1 MIEFP
6 ILFTL
11 SVLILVVLS
20 LTFLRVGPEFVL
32 LGALT
37 LLLVFGIVDAK
48 LALSGFANE
57 GLVTVAVLFVV
68 AEGMRQTGGLT
79 TVGQVLL
86 GKPKSLR
93 GAQARMMVPVA
104 VMSAF
109 LNNTPVVAMALPII
123 NDWAKKFR
131 LSVSHLM
138 MPLSFAAIL
147 GGLTTLVG
155 TSTTLVVNGLL
166 IEAQQQ
172 AAGEAV
178 LGEPISPPVLFPG
191 RDTNR
196 PGIGMF
202 EIAVIGA
209 PAAVLGV
216 GYILLCSK
224 WLIPERKPVMQQ
236 LDNPREYTVEMI
248 VQPGSP
254 LVGKTIEGAGL
265 RHLPGVFLAEIDR
278 GGHILAAVS
287 RNERLQ
293 ADDRLV
299 FVGIVESVVDLQRV
313 PGLKPA
319 TDQMFKLEGP
329 RSERSLV
336 EAVVSNS
343 YPFLNMTIREA
354 QFRSHYNA
362 AVLAVARN
370 GQRIQ
375 KKIGD
380 IQLEPGDTL
389 LLEAPPGFIE
399 LQRNSRDFFLI
410 SRIED
415 STPPRHERAWIA
427 VLILAVMVIAVT
439 TGLLSML
446 KAAMLAAGLMIIT
459 RCCKGSEAKRSVDWG
474 VLLTIAGGLGIG
486 EALKSSGTDR
496 FLADGLVQTVGS
508 QALGSLAVIYG
519 LTMVFTNIITA
530 KAAAVLFFPIAMAT
544 AARLGVNAMPFAVAV
559 MLASAASFATPVGY
573 QTNLMVYGP
582 GGYRASDYLR
592 LGGPLSLMIW
602 GLTILIAPLAWPFSV
617 LDSP

>member
-1 MIEFP
+1 
-6 ILFTL
+6 
-11 SVLILVVLS
+11 
-20 LTFLRVGPEFVL
+20 
-32 LGALT
+32 
-37 LLLVFGIVDAK
+37 
-48 LALSGFANE
+48 
-57 GLVTVAVLFVV
+57 
-68 AEGMRQTGGLT
+68 
-79 TVGQVLL
+79 
-86 GKPKSLR
+86 
-93 GAQARMMVPVA
+93 
-104 VMSAF
+104 
-109 LNNTPVVAMALPII
+109 
-123 NDWAKKFR
+123 
-131 LSVSHLM
+131 
-138 MPLSFAAIL
+138 
-147 GGLTTLVG
+147 
-155 TSTTLVVNGLL
+155 
-166 IEAQQQ
+166 
-172 AAGEAV
+172 
-178 LGEPISPPVLFPG
+178 
-191 RDTNR
+191 
-196 PGIGMF
+196 MF
-202 EIAVIGA
+202 EIAFIGA
-209 PAAVLGV
+209 PAAILGV
-216 GYILLCSK
+216 GYLLICSK
-224 WLIPERKPVMQQ
+224 WLLPERKPVMQQ
-236 LDNPREYTVEMI
+236 LENPREYTVEMI
-248 VQPGSP
+248 VEPGSP
-254 LVGKTIEGAGL
+254 LVGKSIEAAGL

-278 GGHILAAVS
+278 AGHILAAVS

-380 IQLEPGDTL
+380 IQLDPGDTL

-427 VLILAVMVIAVT
+427 LLILGAMVVVVA
-439 TGLLSML
+439 TGMLSML
-446 KAAMLAAGLMIIT
+446 KAAMIAAGLMIIT

-496 FLADGLVQTVGS
+496 FLADGLVSLAGS
-508 QALGSLAVIYG
+508 APRSSLAVIYG

-544 AARLGVNAMPFAVAV
+544 AARLEVSALPFAVAV
-559 MLASAASFATPVGY
+559 MIAAAASFATPVGY

-592 LGGPLSLMIW
+592 LGGPLSLILFV
-602 GLTILIAPLAWPFSV
+602 LTMLIAPLAWPF
-617 LDSP
+617 LPTP

>member
-1 MIEFP
+1 MIPFP

-11 SVLILVVLS
+11 LVLAVVVLS

-32 LGALT
+32 LGGLT
-37 LLLVFGIVDAK
+37 LLLVFGIVETQA
-48 LALSGFANE
+48 ALKGFANE
-57 GLVTVAVLFVV
+57 GLITVAVLFVV
-68 AEGMRQTGGLT
+68 AEGMRQTGGLSSI
-79 TVGQVLL
+79 GQALL

-93 GAQARMMVPVA
+93 SAQSRIMIPSA

-109 LNNTPVVAMALPII
+109 LNNTPVVAMALPVV

-131 LSVSHLM
+131 LSVSHLL
-138 MPLSFAAIL
+138 MPLSFATIL
-147 GGLTTLVG
+147 GGLMTLVG

-166 IEAQQQ
+166 IDAQQR
-172 AAGEAV
+172 AAAEA
-178 LGEPISPPVLFPG
+178 EDPPPNKPPLLFPG
-191 RDTNR
+191 RDANR
-196 PGIGMF
+196 PGLGMF
-202 EIAVIGA
+202 EIAYIGG
-209 PAAVLGV
+209 PAALLGV
-216 GYILLCSK
+216 GYLLICSK
-224 WLIPERKPVMQQ
+224 WLLPERKPVMQQ

-248 VQPGSP
+248 VEPASP
-254 LVGKTIEGAGL
+254 LVGKSIEKAGL

-278 GGHILAAVS
+278 AGHVLAAVS

-293 ADDRLV
+293 AEDRLV

-427 VLILAVMVIAVT
+427 LLILGAMVVVVA
-439 TGLLSML
+439 TGFLSML
-446 KAAMLAAGLMIIT
+446 KAAMIAAGLMIIT

-496 FLADGLVQTVGS
+496 FLADGLVALVGDRPWS
-508 QALGSLAVIYG
+508 SLAVIYG

-544 AARLGVNAMPFAVAV
+544 AARLGVSATPFAVAV
-559 MLASAASFATPVGY
+559 MVAAAASFATPVGY

-582 GGYRASDYLR
+582 GGYHARDYFR
-592 LGGPLSLMIW
+592 LGGPLSLLIW
-602 GLTILIAPLAWPFSV
+602 VLTLVIAPLAWPFAPG
-617 LDSP
+617 L

>member
-1 MIEFP
+1 MFD

-11 SVLILVVLS
+11 LVLAVVVVS
-20 LTFLRVGPEFVL
+20 LTCLRVGPEFVL
-32 LGALT
+32 LGGLT
-37 LLLVFGIVDAK
+37 LLLVFGIVDTK
-48 LALSGFANE
+48 QALSGFANE
-57 GLVTVAVLFVV
+57 GLITVAVLFVV

-79 TVGQVLL
+79 GIGHALL

-93 GAQARMMVPVA
+93 SAQARMMIPSA

-109 LNNTPVVAMALPII
+109 LNNTPVVAMGLPIV

-131 LSVSHLM
+131 LSVSHLLL
-138 MPLSFAAIL
+138 PLSYATIL
-147 GGLTTLVG
+147 GGLVTLIG

-166 IEAQQQ
+166 IDAQRQ
-172 AAGEAV
+172 AAEEASTADGDRPR
-178 LGEPISPPVLFPG
+178 LHFGNADINKPG
-191 RDTNR
+191 LE
-196 PGIGMF
+196 MF
-202 EIAVIGA
+202 EIAIVGA
-209 PAAVLGV
+209 PVAVVGL
-216 GYILLCSK
+216 GYILLLSR
-224 WLIPERKPVMQQ
+224 WLLPERKPVMQQ

-248 VQPGSP
+248 VDPGSP
-254 LVGKTIEGAGL
+254 LVGKTIEAAGL

-278 GGHILAAVS
+278 EGHILAAVS

-293 ADDRLV
+293 AQDRLV
-299 FVGIVESVVDLQRV
+299 FVGIVESVVDLQRM

-343 YPFLNMTIREA
+343 YPFLHQTIREA

-380 IQLEPGDTL
+380 IKLEAGDTL

-410 SRIED
+410 SQIED
-415 STPPRHERAWIA
+415 STPPRHERAWISLVILGAMVA
-427 VLILAVMVIAVT
+427 VVASGV
-439 TGLLSML
+439 LSML

-486 EALKSSGTDR
+486 EALKASGTDR
-496 FLADGLVQTVGS
+496 FLASGLVSLVGEHPYS
-508 QALGSLAVIYG
+508 SLAVIYG
-519 LTMVFTNIITA
+519 LTMIFTNIITA

-544 AARLGVNAMPFAVAV
+544 AARLDVNAMPFAIAV
-559 MLASAASFATPVGY
+559 MIAAAASFATPVGY

-592 LGGPLSLMIW
+592 LGGPLSLIIW
-602 GLTILIAPLAWPFSV
+602 VMTLIIAPLAWPFNS
-617 LDSP
+617 